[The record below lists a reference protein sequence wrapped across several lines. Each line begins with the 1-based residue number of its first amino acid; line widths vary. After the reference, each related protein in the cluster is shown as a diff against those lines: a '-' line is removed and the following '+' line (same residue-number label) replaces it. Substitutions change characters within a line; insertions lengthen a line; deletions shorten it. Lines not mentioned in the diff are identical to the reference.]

1 MTNTEIILHKATD
14 FMMKAHCG
22 QFRKDG
28 ITPYFVHPLRV
39 SALLSRH
46 GANHNAILCGLWHDV
61 LEDHPD
67 TRGDLVSEL
76 MTYNIDCDERII
88 GYLEALCK
96 PDLKE
101 GNRAE
106 RNVMFCNKVI
116 YGGDIPIFVKI
127 CDRIDNVLD
136 SKGLGD
142 LSEKYVVEETG
153 YLIEK
158 FSKLGHGRIWASALL
173 TLIDARWE
181 IMSRNGWIEC
191 QMK

>member
-1 MTNTEIILHKATD
+1 MSSTEVILHKATD
-14 FMMKAHCG
+14 FMIKAHSG

-46 GANHNAILCGLWHDV
+46 GANRDATLCGLWHDV

-67 TRGDLVSEL
+67 KRGDLVSEL
-76 MTYNIDCDERII
+76 MTYNIDCDERIMR
-88 GYLEALCK
+88 YLEALCK
-96 PDLKE
+96 PNLKE

-106 RNVMFCNKVI
+106 RNAMFCDKVI
-116 YGGDIPIFVKI
+116 KGGDIPVFVKI

-136 SKGLGD
+136 SKELGG

-153 YLIEK
+153 YLIER
-158 FSKLGHGRIWASALL
+158 FSKLRYGNMWGGALL

-181 IMSRNGWIEC
+181 IMSMNGWG
-191 QMK
+191 K